1 MATGAGEHSRRARV
15 VGRVQS
21 GAGAP
26 VAEVQVYLE
35 GTEIGVLTRSD
46 GRFTLANVPAGT
58 HTIRAERIGY
68 GTVEREVTIPA
79 GAEVEANFTLESQ
92 ALGLD
97 EIVVTGTAGAARR
110 REIGNTIS
118 QINVADIPDKP
129 TTVTDIITAAAPG
142 IEVVSAGGETGQGS
156 VIRLR
161 GNTSVSMSNQPIIYI
176 DGVRMMSGA
185 FPQTATPDYRAGRG
199 ANVTASPL
207 DIINPNDIE
216 RIEVIKGSA
225 ATTLYGTK
233 HRPA

>member
-1 MATGAGEHSRRARV
+1 MVSLDRVSNRGGTWWQLARASILAGLAAGLLATSAVAQQTGRV

-21 GAGAP
+21 GDGAP
-26 VAEVQVYLE
+26 VAEVQVYLR

-68 GTVEREVTIPA
+68 STVEREVTISA
-79 GAEVEANFTLESQ
+79 GGEVEANFTLESQ

-129 TTVTDIITAAAPG
+129 TTVTDIITAAAP
-142 IEVVSAGGETGQGS
+142 
-156 VIRLR
+156 R
-161 GNTSVSMSNQPIIYI
+161 NTSTRPSPKLPM
-176 DGVRMMSGA
+176 RK
-185 FPQTATPDYRAGRG
+185 RG
-199 ANVTASPL
+199 PSPL
-207 DIINPNDIE
+207 PAVRRSASGS
-216 RIEVIKGSA
+216 RITMRQLPMPARFRPSGSSPSTWTSSTSIHA
-225 ATTLYGTK
+225 I
-233 HRPA
+233 